1 MSGGCREQRPD
12 PQATYSPILTRAHK
26 RFGKRVRQ
34 AYLRCGCCGHIL
46 TCVVSVVSVPA
57 HLRRET
63 GTLRFPQTVFGPR
76 LSLLDTACA
85 MM

>member
-1 MSGGCREQRPD
+1 MCLSRL
-12 PQATYSPILTRAHK
+12 TYAVGAAR
-26 RFGKRVRQ
+26 
-34 AYLRCGCCGHIL
+34 
-46 TCVVSVVSVPA
+46 VVSVPA

-85 MM
+85 RKLVFLNVIELI

>member
-1 MSGGCREQRPD
+1 MR
-12 PQATYSPILTRAHK
+12 TYAVGAAR
-26 RFGKRVRQ
+26 
-34 AYLRCGCCGHIL
+34 
-46 TCVVSVVSVPA
+46 VVSVLA